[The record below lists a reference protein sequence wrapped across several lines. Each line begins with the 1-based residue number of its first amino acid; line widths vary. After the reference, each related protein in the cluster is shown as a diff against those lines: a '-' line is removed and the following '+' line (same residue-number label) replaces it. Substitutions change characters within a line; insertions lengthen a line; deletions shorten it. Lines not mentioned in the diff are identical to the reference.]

1 MTPEVALDL
10 FREALWLT
18 AMIVGVLVVPS
29 LLVGLVVAMFQAATQ
44 INEQTLSFLPRL
56 MVILLTLIVLGPWL
70 LRQLMEYTQTLIGGW
85 IASFVLPLFRVAA
98 LLMTMPVIGTQL
110 VPVRVRLYLAL
121 GVCVVL
127 VPNLPPMP
135 QVDALS
141 MKAML
146 LIGEQILVGAL
157 LGFSL
162 QLLFHAFVIAGQI
175 ISMQMGLGFAS
186 MVDPANGVSVPV
198 LGQFFTMLVTLLF
211 LAMNGHLVVFEVI
224 AESFVTLPVG
234 EGLSGNHFWIIA
246 GKLGWVM
253 GAALLLALPAITAL
267 LVVNLAFGAM
277 TRAAPQLN
285 IFSIGFPLTL
295 VLGLVILWIGT
306 ADLLSQYQVLAGEAL
321 QFLRELVRA
330 R

>member
-1 MTPEVALDL
+1 MLE
-10 FREALWLT
+10 LT
-18 AMIVGVLVVPS
+18 NA
-29 LLVGLVVAMFQAATQ
+29 Q
-44 INEQTLSFLPRL
+44 
-56 MVILLTLIVLGPWL
+56 
-70 LRQLMEYTQTLIGGW
+70 IGGW

-110 VPVRVRLYLAL
+110 VSVRVRLYLAL

-127 VPNLPPMP
+127 VPNLPSMP

-246 GKLGWVM
+246 GKLGWGDGRGTAA
-253 GAALLLALPAITAL
+253 GAAGDHRAAGGEPRLRRHDPRGAATEHLLHRLSVDPGAGPGDPLDRHRRPAQPVPGAGRRGPAI
-267 LVVNLAFGAM
+267 
-277 TRAAPQLN
+277 P
-285 IFSIGFPLTL
+285 P
-295 VLGLVILWIGT
+295 
-306 ADLLSQYQVLAGEAL
+306 
-321 QFLRELVRA
+321 
-330 R
+330 